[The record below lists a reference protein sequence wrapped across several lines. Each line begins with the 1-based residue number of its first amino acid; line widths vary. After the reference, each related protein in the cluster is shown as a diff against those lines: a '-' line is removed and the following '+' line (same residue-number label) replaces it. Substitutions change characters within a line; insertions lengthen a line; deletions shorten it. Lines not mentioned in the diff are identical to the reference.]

1 MKVLRIKHTTRRY
14 RCDVPG
20 CGALTNNLIAKR
32 DDAARKPAHI
42 CDDCINGLYSILH
55 PGRSEVI
62 DAWEAGELVERD
74 DDGRWPDE
82 PDDGLLP
89 DETDAEPEEI
99 EVHSA
104 SEYRRLD
111 AMGVLDESSTPEK
124 PVRKRKKKTE

>member
-1 MKVLRIKHTTRRY
+1 MKILRIKHTTRRY

-42 CDDCINGLYSILH
+42 CDDCINGLYGILH
-55 PGRSEVI
+55 PVDS
-62 DAWEAGELVERD
+62 A
-74 DDGRWPDE
+74 P
-82 PDDGLLP
+82 
-89 DETDAEPEEI
+89 AEPEPVPVEGVELEEI

-104 SEYRRLD
+104 SECRRLD

-124 PVRKRKKKTE
+124 PVRQRKKKAE